1 MFGRSRCAF
10 VPAFVAAPLRAA
22 RRAGPARP
30 GLEAISRQVRFMRFR
45 HAIAGVTVLSAAAT
59 GAAAVPALAAQE
71 RDGAVPN
78 GLAHRYET
86 LYEKVSKLG
95 AEPGRDIV
103 KDGVR
108 HHGKPRAATAADV
121 RHSVRTLRQM
131 HTQLT
136 APAPT
141 ATTSASTTTSGGS
154 ASVSGS
160 STSSSSSLPSCTWQP
175 ESGGDYNAVNS
186 SSGARGKYQIMPETY
201 AANGGDGSWSPA
213 DQERVAQNIWNATGG
228 APWTDC

>member
-1 MFGRSRCAF
+1 
-10 VPAFVAAPLRAA
+10 
-22 RRAGPARP
+22 
-30 GLEAISRQVRFMRFR
+30 MRFR

-59 GAAAVPALAAQE
+59 GAAAGPALAAQE
-71 RDGAVPN
+71 REGAVPN
-78 GLAHRYET
+78 GLAQRYET

-103 KDGVR
+103 KDGIRR
-108 HHGKPRAATAADV
+108 HGDARSATAADV
-121 RHSVRTLRQM
+121 RHSVNTLRQM

-141 ATTSASTTTSGGS
+141 TTTSTSTSTTTSSG
-154 ASVSGS
+154 SVSS
-160 STSSSSSLPSCTWQP
+160 STSSLPSCTWQP
-175 ESGGDYNAVNS
+175 ESGGDYGAVNPT
-186 SSGARGKYQIMPETY
+186 SGARGKYQIMPETY

-228 APWTDC
+228 SAWTNC